1 MLSMLSLNIL
11 LFFVIFLTTTQTT
24 SAVHPKNQ
32 QIVRGPRR
40 AQHWRL
46 PFSTSV
52 FIFPFLYLLIL
63 IFLAAEQCWRSG
75 KVVFVVV
82 PNLFFSFLFS
92 VFSFSLAVAQC
103 WCHGIV
109 VSVVVHTESHLLS
122 STRTDYAH
130 LLSSPWH
137 NVGATEKLSLLSFTL
152 NHTSPFSLPNPI
164 PNLINHEAQHPCQHQ
179 RLYHAKPS
187 PFSSN
192 LLAQRGD
199 SGYTWEV
206 QQYKHH
212 KGICRYWC
220 ERR

>member
-1 MLSMLSLNIL
+1 M
-11 LFFVIFLTTTQTT
+11 
-24 SAVHPKNQ
+24 HPKNQ

-46 PFSTSV
+46 LFSTSV

-109 VSVVVHTESHLLS
+109 VSVVVHTKSHFS
-122 STRTDYAH
+122 
-130 LLSSPWH
+130 
-137 NVGATEKLSLLSFTL
+137 
-152 NHTSPFSLPNPI
+152 FSLPNPI
-164 PNLINHEAQHPCQHQ
+164 PHLINHETQHPCQHQ

-187 PFSSN
+187 PFSTN

-220 ERR
+220 ECR